1 MYLLARKA
9 KPSNALSQDK
19 GQQGEIPV
27 VVERQKDLLVN
38 PLTSESVFKR
48 VLSSL
53 SYYPKLVKSC
63 CEATNWFSENGLDLS
78 VTPHALCS
86 LWLTSHKPVNVLW
99 FSHLCD
105 IK

>member
-27 VVERQKDLLVN
+27 VVRQKDLLVN
-38 PLTSESVFKR
+38 PLTTESVFKR

-53 SYYPKLVKSC
+53 
-63 CEATNWFSENGLDLS
+63 
-78 VTPHALCS
+78 
-86 LWLTSHKPVNVLW
+86 
-99 FSHLCD
+99 
-105 IK
+105 

>member
-53 SYYPKLVKSC
+53 
-63 CEATNWFSENGLDLS
+63 
-78 VTPHALCS
+78 
-86 LWLTSHKPVNVLW
+86 
-99 FSHLCD
+99 
-105 IK
+105 

>member
-27 VVERQKDLLVN
+27 DLLVN

-53 SYYPKLVKSC
+53 
-63 CEATNWFSENGLDLS
+63 
-78 VTPHALCS
+78 
-86 LWLTSHKPVNVLW
+86 
-99 FSHLCD
+99 
-105 IK
+105 

>member
-19 GQQGEIPV
+19 GQQGIPV
-27 VVERQKDLLVN
+27 VVRQKDLLVN

-53 SYYPKLVKSC
+53 
-63 CEATNWFSENGLDLS
+63 
-78 VTPHALCS
+78 
-86 LWLTSHKPVNVLW
+86 
-99 FSHLCD
+99 
-105 IK
+105 

>member
-1 MYLLARKA
+1 MCKPWKILMYLLARKA

-27 VVERQKDLLVN
+27 VVRQKDLLVN

-53 SYYPKLVKSC
+53 
-63 CEATNWFSENGLDLS
+63 
-78 VTPHALCS
+78 
-86 LWLTSHKPVNVLW
+86 
-99 FSHLCD
+99 
-105 IK
+105 